1 MPKTKPMNRPTA
13 LPPRD
18 ACKRCVCYRG
28 VSGRV
33 YSDVYD
39 VYICN
44 YMLDVGASRPFK
56 MADCPGF
63 TKQEIAEA
71 RRNANQ

>member
-1 MPKTKPMNRPTA
+1 MTKAGQRNRPITP
-13 LPPRD
+13 PPR
-18 ACKRCVCYRG
+18 AECKRCVCYRG

-44 YMLDVGASRPFK
+44 YMLDVGVSRPFK